1 MAVKEK
7 IESGYRNGERD
18 GTKLWGGGQWRI
30 QEAGLLKT
38 KIA

>member
-18 GTKLWGGGQWRI
+18 GTKLWGGQWRI